1 MVATDISPVSHL
13 LTMLDELTDEEL
25 RMVIAHAQGLL
36 LDRPAALDTT
46 PLLAVEVVGREEGRL
61 LAAYRAL
68 APLRQRRI
76 LSHVMHLVHASR
88 RLGSRA
94 TATAAATAMSLPG
107 ALRS

>member
-1 MVATDISPVSHL
+1 MVATGITQVSHL

-25 RMVIAHAQGLL
+25 RMVIAQAQGLL
-36 LDRPAALDTT
+36 LDRPATLDTA

-94 TATAAATAMSLPG
+94 KATATAMSLPG
-107 ALRS
+107 ALRP